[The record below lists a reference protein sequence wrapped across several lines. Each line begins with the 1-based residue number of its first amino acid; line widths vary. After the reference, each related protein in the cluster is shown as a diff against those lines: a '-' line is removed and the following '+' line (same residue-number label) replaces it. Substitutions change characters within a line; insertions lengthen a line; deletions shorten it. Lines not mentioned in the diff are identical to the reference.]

1 MAQSFDC
8 AKAQEPVDRAICASP
23 NLRLLDSELATA
35 FAAALKRDAPNAD
48 AIRQAQ
54 RSWARNRATCLARAH
69 PGGDA
74 ASSPEQC
81 LATAYAD
88 RLAALAEP
96 PAKPPVVAV
105 TPGSA
110 ANTPHEEAAAANA
123 TRSPAALNAA
133 VPPAAPNA
141 TPSPAALNATPSP
154 GPGTVAASPATT
166 KQPPAG
172 APAAP
177 TPAAA
182 EFAVAQPA
190 TGLPAVADAAGTL
203 DRDRFPTA
211 GETDVLLHVATP
223 GRFALRA
230 ASPTGTAL
238 QVVDMLTGPGER
250 EGWPGKQDGRIDAL
264 LDTGTYKVRAFGD
277 PAATGDTT
285 LSVTPFAAA
294 GPALLAPGYLP
305 VALTLRDLQ
314 SRSFWLVVGDD
325 PAPTRIEAAGRS
337 LAALTVWRDGR
348 DLATVPQ
355 TTGTIAETPAHP
367 MTDIVL
373 SGNLPPGTYLVTAYG
388 GPKLPWADGVADE
401 PFYLRTGRSADLL
414 AGGVTRQVGV
424 FGSELF
430 DVPQDAARALLILP
444 QPAEAHLSAAAPGAD
459 TLTADMAKTDRARA
473 ALLDLP
479 AKPATQSP
487 VSQGTVSQGTV
498 TQRPGAERS
507 VTLQAAP
514 GQAFTLRA
522 LAAGT
527 AASPGPLGNV
537 FADRPGR
544 YWLAVQEPANGGDEL
559 PAAAM
564 LVRFSV
570 DATTG
575 ERSGSAEILASP
587 GVPSVGPGQPWRT
600 RFNMRGPSALLFHAT
615 GVVTVAVHA
624 EGPALTARI
633 TTPEGAVLNATGNGT
648 AATSWALSP
657 GWYTLVLTPKP
668 NAIGILDLTLG
679 PPGLIPPTPAPP
691 GPDAPV
697 LPLGEQ
703 AIDAQHRLALLVNRE
718 PDASAT
724 LVMRRAPVE
733 LADGPVVETV
743 PAGAVFALAVHARAA
758 GILAVRDIA
767 AGRVLLS
774 RTIAAGEGTTV
785 TLPAAEQAR
794 TVAVALLPDGQS
806 ASPEPAPAAT
816 LTALQDGQ
824 PEFLDLDRGRQAS
837 FALTVGQG
845 GLYRVQTTGRLKTAG
860 RIGTSFIPV
869 LGEAAANGVGQN
881 MLLQRYLRAG
891 RYRLDVT
898 AQDSAGHL
906 GVSATETPLAEGAEL
921 LPEGSVRATLTP
933 GHGVAF
939 PIRIATAGPYHL
951 DLLGDGRTF
960 TARLEDADGWPL
972 RAAGDLS
979 SIEQDLTPG
988 RYRLIVQPPSVEAR
1002 VVARL
1007 RQVVRPVALT
1017 GHGPHPLPFDA
1028 PQSLEWREPPGRD
1041 DARTP
1046 DTWTFALAGPANV
1059 SLTVTGDGM
1068 GATLVAATADAAAPP
1083 LGRLIAGT
1091 PFKIALPAG
1100 DYRAE
1105 ARSLGRNDRLDY
1117 TIALHSD
1124 ELQPDVARR
1133 VTLPAD
1139 LPFAIAAP
1147 RVVALTSFGR
1157 VPLRAELRDGAGHV
1171 LARAAGRTDD
1181 WNIALS
1187 RALPAGRYR
1196 LVLAP
1201 LAPPA
1206 SSANSGSDDGASN
1219 DASDRGSDS
1228 GMGAG
1233 QDADNAG
1240 QSQASPGQGAGQDN
1254 NAQAN
1259 NDSNGSGAANSNDN
1273 DSGQANNDDS
1283 GAASSNDN
1291 GAASSS
1297 DNGGANSSDNGAAS
1311 SNDSGAA
1318 SSSDNGGASSSDN
1331 GGASSSDNGGV
1342 QPNSN
1347 DNGQA
1352 DGSNSSQANNNDNG
1366 QANSSDNDAGQ
1377 ANSNDTGQDNA
1388 GQAAGD
1394 QSAPSR
1400 SPARTEITLH
1410 LPEARPDVAMPADGA
1425 MALTAGGVQHVTL
1438 PLANPGSLL
1447 VAAAEAPVEQI
1458 LAVEQQGADDS
1469 WRTLGQGQGLA
1480 PIVAVPVGD
1489 AKAPRRLAVWAV
1501 DGGAVPIR
1509 VAAHA
1514 VAAAPGPIGS
1524 VTLAPVALI
1533 GITRPWFAAAV
1544 ADPGGLMLRLEA
1556 ADPGLLA
1563 ASVPDQAAEPVGNGA
1578 IVAQSEAVWLLSPQQ
1593 AAPSLAVVQAA
1604 AGSLAVAVPA
1614 DGHATLPLATATGP
1628 ALCGYVAESGLG
1640 QPGLDAGRGMGVA
1653 PGSAFALCGGP
1664 VLRAWNAGGDAAL
1677 RLRLR
1682 RADLAVQPDVAA
1694 VDQSFAGLLPPHAA
1708 VKLALPAGVKRL
1720 DVSLA
1725 AGAALVAG
1733 WQQATAVTA
1742 WSGDTALSRS
1752 LTGDWA
1758 DALLVNTGDAPVPA
1772 ALSVT
1777 SAAAAPSLA
1786 PGAVFRRFFGAGGS
1800 FVLPLTAQPGQR
1812 LTLAGDATATV
1823 LRPDGQ
1829 VRQGRVIDLDGPAQA
1844 VVTHGAGPL
1853 ALWIEGAGVSPW
1865 PATPPRD
1872 VALPARVTL
1881 TGDAMALHLSPG
1893 APVLLRLSGTAP
1905 AIVAVGNDPPVL
1917 FAKGVATARYLPAGD
1932 TLLHILA
1939 PQDGP
1944 LSGSLELSG
1953 TPVVQES
1960 EGVGTPVAIA
1970 PGGAA
1975 VFGFSVAAAG
1985 LVGLGVRADPDRV
1998 DARLLDEHGVTLA
2011 RGVSMLRQLA
2021 PGHYL
2026 LEASVPPDAPTTL
2039 VRPALLGTVP
2049 HPNPPPAEVIRG
2061 LLLAAGFAPPNNAR

>member
-1 MAQSFDC
+1 M
-8 AKAQEPVDRAICASP
+8 
-23 NLRLLDSELATA
+23 
-35 FAAALKRDAPNAD
+35 
-48 AIRQAQ
+48 
-54 RSWARNRATCLARAH
+54 
-69 PGGDA
+69 
-74 ASSPEQC
+74 
-81 LATAYAD
+81 
-88 RLAALAEP
+88 
-96 PAKPPVVAV
+96 
-105 TPGSA
+105 
-110 ANTPHEEAAAANA
+110 
-123 TRSPAALNAA
+123 
-133 VPPAAPNA
+133 
-141 TPSPAALNATPSP
+141 
-154 GPGTVAASPATT
+154 
-166 KQPPAG
+166 
-172 APAAP
+172 
-177 TPAAA
+177 
-182 EFAVAQPA
+182 
-190 TGLPAVADAAGTL
+190 
-203 DRDRFPTA
+203 
-211 GETDVLLHVATP
+211 
-223 GRFALRA
+223 
-230 ASPTGTAL
+230 
-238 QVVDMLTGPGER
+238 
-250 EGWPGKQDGRIDAL
+250 AL
-264 LDTGTYKVRAFGD
+264 L
-277 PAATGDTT
+277 
-285 LSVTPFAAA
+285 L
-294 GPALLAPGYLP
+294 
-305 VALTLRDLQ
+305 
-314 SRSFWLVVGDD
+314 
-325 PAPTRIEAAGRS
+325 
-337 LAALTVWRDGR
+337 
-348 DLATVPQ
+348 
-355 TTGTIAETPAHP
+355 
-367 MTDIVL
+367 
-373 SGNLPPGTYLVTAYG
+373 
-388 GPKLPWADGVADE
+388 
-401 PFYLRTGRSADLL
+401 
-414 AGGVTRQVGV
+414 
-424 FGSELF
+424 
-430 DVPQDAARALLILP
+430 
-444 QPAEAHLSAAAPGAD
+444 
-459 TLTADMAKTDRARA
+459 
-473 ALLDLP
+473 
-479 AKPATQSP
+479 
-487 VSQGTVSQGTV
+487 
-498 TQRPGAERS
+498 
-507 VTLQAAP
+507 
-514 GQAFTLRA
+514 
-522 LAAGT
+522 
-527 AASPGPLGNV
+527 
-537 FADRPGR
+537 
-544 YWLAVQEPANGGDEL
+544 
-559 PAAAM
+559 
-564 LVRFSV
+564 
-570 DATTG
+570 
-575 ERSGSAEILASP
+575 
-587 GVPSVGPGQPWRT
+587 
-600 RFNMRGPSALLFHAT
+600 
-615 GVVTVAVHA
+615 
-624 EGPALTARI
+624 EGP
-633 TTPEGAVLNATGNGT
+633 
-648 AATSWALSP
+648 
-657 GWYTLVLTPKP
+657 
-668 NAIGILDLTLG
+668 
-679 PPGLIPPTPAPP
+679 
-691 GPDAPV
+691 
-697 LPLGEQ
+697 
-703 AIDAQHRLALLVNRE
+703 
-718 PDASAT
+718 
-724 LVMRRAPVE
+724 
-733 LADGPVVETV
+733 
-743 PAGAVFALAVHARAA
+743 
-758 GILAVRDIA
+758 
-767 AGRVLLS
+767 
-774 RTIAAGEGTTV
+774 
-785 TLPAAEQAR
+785 
-794 TVAVALLPDGQS
+794 S

-816 LTALQDGQ
+816 LTALRDGQ

-906 GVSATETPLAEGAEL
+906 GVSATETPLAEGADL
-921 LPEGSVRATLTP
+921 LPAGSVRATLTP

-939 PIRIATAGPYHL
+939 PIRIAAAGRYHL

-979 SIEQDLTPG
+979 SIDQDLTPG

-1046 DTWTFALAGPANV
+1046 DTWAFALAGPANV

-1068 GATLVAATADAAAPP
+1068 GATLVAAAADAATPP

-1091 PFKIALPAG
+1091 PFKITLPAG
-1100 DYRAE
+1100 DYRVE

-1139 LPFAIAAP
+1139 LPFAVAAP

-1196 LVLAP
+1196 LVLVP

-1206 SSANSGSDDGASN
+1206 ASANSGSDDSASN
-1219 DASDRGSDS
+1219 DASDQGSDS

-1240 QSQASPGQGAGQDN
+1240 QSQDSSGQGAGQGN

-1273 DSGQANNDDS
+1273 EGGQANNDDS
-1283 GAASSNDN
+1283 GAASSNGNGAANSNGNGAASSNDN

-1297 DNGGANSSDNGAAS
+1297 DNGGANSSDNGGAN
-1311 SNDSGAA
+1311 SN
-1318 SSSDNGGASSSDN
+1318 
-1331 GGASSSDNGGV
+1331 DNGGV

-1352 DGSNSSQANNNDNG
+1352 DGSDSSQANNNDNG
-1366 QANSSDNDAGQ
+1366 PANSSDNDAGQ
-1377 ANSNDTGQDNA
+1377 ANNNDAGQDNA

-1394 QSAPSR
+1394 QSASSR

-1410 LPEARPDVAMPADGA
+1410 LPQAQPDVAMPADGA
-1425 MALTAGGVQHVTL
+1425 IALTAGGVQHVTL
-1438 PLANPGSLL
+1438 PPANPGSLL
-1447 VAAAEAPVEQI
+1447 VAVAEAPVEQI
-1458 LAVEQQGADDS
+1458 LAVEQQGADGS

-1489 AKAPRRLAVWAV
+1489 AKAPRRLAAWAV

-1524 VTLAPVALI
+1524 VTLAPVPLS

-1544 ADPGGLMLRLEA
+1544 ADPGGLMLRVEA

-1563 ASVPDQAAEPVGNGA
+1563 ASVPDQPAEPMGNGT

-1604 AGSLAVAVPA
+1604 QGSLAVAVPA
-1614 DGHATLPLATATGP
+1614 DGHATMPLATASGP

-1664 VLRAWNAGGDAAL
+1664 VLRAWNAGGDSAL

-1682 RADLAVQPDVAA
+1682 RADLAAQPDVAA

-1708 VKLALPAGVKRL
+1708 LKLALPAGVKRL

-1758 DALLVNTGDAPVPA
+1758 DALLVNTGDAPVPV

-1777 SAAAAPSLA
+1777 PAAAAPSLA

-1800 FVLPLTAQPGQR
+1800 FVLPLIAQPGQR

-1881 TGDAMALHLSPG
+1881 TGEAMALHLSPG

-1905 AIVAVGNDPPVL
+1905 AIVAIGNDPPVL
-1917 FAKGVATARYLPAGD
+1917 FARGIATARYLPAGD
-1932 TLLHILA
+1932 TLLHVLA

-1953 TPVVQES
+1953 TPVVRET

-1970 PGGAA
+1970 PGGRGCVRLQRRGVRSGRDWRPRRSGPGGGAPA
-1975 VFGFSVAAAG
+1975 GRAWRDAGAGRFDAAAACARPLSAG
-1985 LVGLGVRADPDRV
+1985 GERAAGCADHPGAARRARHGTASQSAPGGGDPRAVGGGWVRA
-1998 DARLLDEHGVTLA
+1998 ARWGAVGDQVECLVFVA
-2011 RGVSMLRQLA
+2011 RS
-2021 PGHYL
+2021 P
-2026 LEASVPPDAPTTL
+2026 
-2039 VRPALLGTVP
+2039 
-2049 HPNPPPAEVIRG
+2049 
-2061 LLLAAGFAPPNNAR
+2061 

>member
-1 MAQSFDC
+1 MIAGPTGPAPDRRCWSVRRAARRIALACVLGWWLLPSSAMAQSFDC
-8 AKAQEPVDRAICASP
+8 AKAQDPVDRAICASAK
-23 NLRLLDSELATA
+23 LRQLDSDVAA
-35 FAAALKRDAPNAD
+35 AYAAALQRNGANAES
-48 AIRQAQ
+48 IRGAQ
-54 RSWARNRATCLARAH
+54 RSWAHNRAICIAKAHQAEAGASNPEACLAA
-69 PGGDA
+69 
-74 ASSPEQC
+74 
-81 LATAYAD
+81 AYAD
-88 RLAALAEP
+88 RLAALAGT
-96 PAKPPVVAV
+96 PAQSPVAAA

-110 ANTPHEEAAAANA
+110 TIKPQGAAAAPNIA
-123 TRSPAALNAA
+123 T
-133 VPPAAPNA
+133 PPAAPNVA
-141 TPSPAALNATPSP
+141 TPPATANVATPPATATHPPASMPAAQAPATP
-154 GPGTVAASPATT
+154 
-166 KQPPAG
+166 
-172 APAAP
+172 
-177 TPAAA
+177 
-182 EFAVAQPA
+182 EFAAAQPA
-190 TGLPAVADAAGTL
+190 TGLPAIPDSAGTL
-203 DRDRFPTA
+203 ERERFPTA
-211 GETDVLLHVATP
+211 GETDVLLHVTTP

-238 QVVDMLTGPGER
+238 QLVDMLTGPGER
-250 EGWPGKQDGRIDAL
+250 QGWPGKQDGRIDAL

-285 LSVTPFAAA
+285 LSLTPFVAA
-294 GPALLAPGYLP
+294 GPALLSPGYLP
-305 VALTLRDLQ
+305 VAMTLRDLQ
-314 SRSFWLVVGDD
+314 SQSFWLVVGDD
-325 PAPTRIEAAGRS
+325 SVPTRIEAAGRS

-348 DLATVPQ
+348 DLVAVPQ
-355 TTGTIAETPAHP
+355 TTDTIAETPAHP

-388 GPKLPWADGVADE
+388 GPRLPWADGVPDD
-401 PFYLRTGRSADLL
+401 PFYLRTGRTADLL
-414 AGGVTRQVGV
+414 AGGVSRQVGV

-430 DVPQDAARALLILP
+430 DVPPDAARALLILP

-459 TLTADMAKTDRARA
+459 TLSAEMAKTDRARA

-479 AKPATQSP
+479 GKPATQ
-487 VSQGTVSQGTV
+487 
-498 TQRPGAERS
+498 RS
-507 VTLQAAP
+507 VTLRAAP
-514 GQAFTLRA
+514 GQAFTLRP
-522 LAAGT
+522 LAASQP
-527 AASPGPLGNV
+527 ASLGPLGNV
-537 FADRPGR
+537 SADRPGR

-575 ERSGSAEILASP
+575 ERSGSAEVLASP
-587 GVPSVGPGQPWRT
+587 GVPSVGPGQAWRT
-600 RFNMRGPSALLFHAT
+600 RFNLRGPGALLFHAT

-624 EGPALTARI
+624 EGPALTARV

-679 PPGLIPPTPAPP
+679 PPGLIPPAPAPP
-691 GPDAPV
+691 GPEAPV

-718 PDASAT
+718 PAAPAA
-724 LVMRRAPVE
+724 LVMRRAPIE

-743 PAGAVFALAVHARAA
+743 PAGDPFTLAVHARAA
-758 GILAVRDIA
+758 GSLAVRDIA
-767 AGRVLLS
+767 ARRMLQS
-774 RTIAAGEGTTV
+774 STIVAGEATTV
-785 TLPAAEQAR
+785 TLPAADQAR
-794 TVAVALLPDGQS
+794 TLVVALLPEAQS
-806 ASPEPAPAAT
+806 AAPEPALAAT
-816 LTALQDGQ
+816 LTALRDGQ
-824 PEFLDLDRGRQAS
+824 PEFLDLDRGKQAS
-837 FALTVGQG
+837 FALSVGQG

-860 RIGTSFIPV
+860 RIGTGFIPV

-906 GVSATETPLAEGAEL
+906 GVSASETPLAEGAEL
-921 LPEGSVRATLTP
+921 LPAGSARATVTP
-933 GHGVAF
+933 GHGVAL
-939 PIRIATAGPYHL
+939 PIRIATAGRYHL

-979 SIEQDLTPG
+979 SIDQDLAPG

-1028 PQSLEWREPPGRD
+1028 AQSLEWREPPGRD

-1046 DTWTFALAGPANV
+1046 DTWIFALAGPANV
-1059 SLTVTGDGM
+1059 SLTVAGDGM
-1068 GATLVAATADAAAPP
+1068 GATLQAVTADPATPS

-1100 DYRAE
+1100 AYRVE
-1105 ARSLGRNDRLDY
+1105 ARTLGRNDRLAY
-1117 TIALHSD
+1117 TIALHSE

-1133 VTLPAD
+1133 VTLPAE
-1139 LPFAIAAP
+1139 LPFAIAVP

-1157 VPLRAELRDGAGHV
+1157 VPLRAELRDEVGHV

-1181 WNIALS
+1181 WNIAVS
-1187 RALPAGRYR
+1187 RVLPAGRYR

-1201 LAPPA
+1201 LAPP
-1206 SSANSGSDDGASN
+1206 GASATAGTDDSATN
-1219 DASDRGSDS
+1219 DAADQSSDG

-1240 QSQASPGQGAGQDN
+1240 QNQDSTGQGASQDN
-1254 NAQAN
+1254 NDQAAS
-1259 NDSNGSGAANSNDN
+1259 DSNGAASSSDN
-1273 DSGQANNDDS
+1273 DSGQANN
-1283 GAASSNDN
+1283 N
-1291 GAASSS
+1291 
-1297 DNGGANSSDNGAAS
+1297 
-1311 SNDSGAA
+1311 NDSGAA
-1318 SSSDNGGASSSDN
+1318 NG
-1331 GGASSSDNGGV
+1331 
-1342 QPNSN
+1342 N
-1347 DNGQA
+1347 DSA
-1352 DGSNSSQANNNDNG
+1352 QANNNDND

-1377 ANSNDTGQDNA
+1377 ATNSDTAQDNA
-1388 GQAAGD
+1388 GPASDD
-1394 QSAPSR
+1394 QTAPSR
-1400 SPARTEITLH
+1400 SPARTQITLL
-1410 LPEARPDVAMPADGA
+1410 LPQAQPDVALPTDGA
-1425 MALTAGGVQHVTL
+1425 VALTAGGVQQVTL
-1438 PLANPGSLL
+1438 APSNPGSLL
-1447 VAAAEAPVEQI
+1447 VAAAEAPVELI
-1458 LAVEQQGADDS
+1458 LALEEQGADGS

-1480 PIVAVPVGD
+1480 PIVAVPI
-1489 AKAPRRLAVWAV
+1489 ASATTPRRLAVWAV
-1501 DGGAVPIR
+1501 DGGTVPIR
-1509 VAAHA
+1509 VAARA
-1514 VAAAPGPIGS
+1514 ITAAPGPIGP
-1524 VTLAPVALI
+1524 VTLAPVALG
-1533 GITRPWFAAAV
+1533 GITRPWFAAPV

-1563 ASVPDQAAEPVGNGA
+1563 ASVPEQPAEPLANGT

-1593 AAPSLAVVQAA
+1593 TAPSLAVVQAA
-1604 AGSLAVAVPA
+1604 HGSLAAAVPA
-1614 DGHATLPLATATGP
+1614 GGHATMRLAAAPGS

-1664 VLRAWNAGGDAAL
+1664 ALRAWNAGGDAAL

-1682 RADLAVQPDVAA
+1682 RADLALQPDVA

-1708 VKLALPAGVKRL
+1708 LKLALPAGLKRL

-1725 AGAALVAG
+1725 PGAALVAG
-1733 WQQATAVTA
+1733 WQQASAVTA
-1742 WSGDTALSRS
+1742 WSGDAALSRS

-1777 SAAAAPSLA
+1777 AAAAAPSLA

-1800 FVLPLTAQPGQR
+1800 FVLPLIAQPGQR

-1823 LRPDGQ
+1823 VRPDGQ
-1829 VRQGRVIDLDGPAQA
+1829 VRQGRVVGLDGPAQA

-1872 VALPARVTL
+1872 VTLPGWVTL
-1881 TGDAMALHLSPG
+1881 TGEAMALHLSPG

-1905 AIVAVGNDPPVL
+1905 AIVAIGNDPPVL

-1939 PQDGP
+1939 PQDGS

-1953 TPVVQES
+1953 TPVVQAT

-1970 PGGAA
+1970 PGNAA
-1975 VFGFSVAAAG
+1975 VFGFNVAAAG

-1998 DARLLDEHGVTLA
+1998 EARLLDEHGVTLA

-2039 VRPALLGTVP
+2039 VRPAVLGTVP

-2061 LLLAAGFAPPNNAR
+2061 LLLAAGFAPPDGVR